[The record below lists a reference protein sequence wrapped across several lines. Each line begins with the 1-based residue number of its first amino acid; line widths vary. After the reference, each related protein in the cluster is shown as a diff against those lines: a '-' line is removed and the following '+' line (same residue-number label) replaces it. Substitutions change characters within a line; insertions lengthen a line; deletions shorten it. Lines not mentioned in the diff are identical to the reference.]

1 MWLYFSNTCK
11 VSGSNFIKQHSETVT
26 VWNCQNAYCGSLK
39 NKFIVLAPLKLR
51 PYGAIQICL
60 LLLLL
65 LLLFIYYNFR
75 HTSVRCSCVIM
86 IHRRPC
92 VWSADATPACHR
104 RPPSDTTACDVCV
117 CRHNGG
123 DYVELPTDDMI
134 WWLRCHNGRCCWRET
149 HAGAGNEPENRF
161 PLCRP
166 ISPVYTVAAALL
178 AVGLLVKNIAAVIA
192 VISGICFI
200 VCQYRVAFT
209 VVIIVQCICMR

>member
-1 MWLYFSNTCK
+1 
-11 VSGSNFIKQHSETVT
+11 
-26 VWNCQNAYCGSLK
+26 
-39 NKFIVLAPLKLR
+39 
-51 PYGAIQICL
+51 
-60 LLLLL
+60 
-65 LLLFIYYNFR
+65 
-75 HTSVRCSCVIM
+75 M

-104 RPPSDTTACDVCV
+104 RPPSDTIACDVCV

-123 DYVELPTDDMI
+123 DYVELPTDDMM
-134 WWLRCHNGRCCWRET
+134 WWLPCHNGRCCWREA

-209 VVIIVQCICMR
+209 VVIIVQSYVCDSVPEMMWKFIWPLSSMFSLLRTKCSRTSMTYKKNQIQRNDTCKHRHPKCTTVLHKGMHADMSIS